1 VSEQLL
7 TLLKLSLLAFL
18 YLFLFRVVRA
28 VWAELSPPSMAGSVV
43 DGGRRRGR
51 RPKVARHGGVPPSGP
66 GRVAAGAAAA
76 PAAPPV
82 AAPPSAPTK
91 ADRKAAKRGGKPA
104 PVGQLVILEPVDRA
118 GQTFVPADETTVGR
132 APGCGITVDDTYAS
146 QLHARIFRTGEGLFV
161 EDLGSTNGTFLN
173 QRKVGG
179 PQPLH
184 AGDRLQIGN
193 TVLEAR

>member
-1 VSEQLL
+1 VSDQLL
-7 TLLKLSLLAFL
+7 ALLKLSLLAFL

-28 VWAELSPPSMAGSVV
+28 VWAELSPPPLVGRAV

-51 RPKVARHGGVPPSGP
+51 STKVAKSRRGGVPPSGP
-66 GRVAAGAAAA
+66 GRVAAGAVAT
-76 PAAPPV
+76 APPV
-82 AAPPSAPTK
+82 AAPPAASTRR
-91 ADRKAAKRGGKPA
+91 DRKAAKKATAAGI
-104 PVGQLVILEPVDRA
+104 LVVLEPAALA
-118 GQTFVPADETTVGR
+118 GQTFAPADETTVGR

-146 QLHARIFRTGEGLFV
+146 QLHARIFRAGGELFV

-193 TVLEAR
+193 TVLELR